1 MPSIP
6 GDLSILQYFTSCTTC
21 SLVTLKLESREI
33 SWSLLLI
40 KGNASMFYLVNLP

>member
-6 GDLSILQYFTSCTTC
+6 GDLSILKSFNTCTTC

-33 SWSLLLI
+33 SCGLLLI
-40 KGNASMFYLVNLP
+40 KGNASMFSLVNVS